1 MRQDEIMEMAIKAH
15 YESKTWIDIYKDGIT
30 AGTVRGYLEAFAK
43 LVAEKERE
51 AVAEHIKQLRGG
63 DEYSEFL
70 AELIRARGQA

>member
-1 MRQDEIMEMAIKAH
+1 MNLTNI
-15 YESKTWIDIYKDGIT
+15 
-30 AGTVRGYLEAFAK
+30 EAFAK